1 MREYLIGVLCAAF
14 ICSIV
19 TSVGGAGQGT
29 RKLICS
35 IFMALALLHPLG
47 SLDLPELTL
56 EPFVDEADAAVETG
70 QAQARAAR
78 NEIITGSLEAYI
90 LTKAIELDLAVE
102 AEVTIT
108 ACGLP
113 ASVTISGSAS
123 PSERDTLSNSV
134 AAALGIGK
142 EDIEWNRIHQSSE

>member
-1 MREYLIGVLCAAF
+1 MGVLCAAF

-29 RKLICS
+29 RKLICG

-56 EPFVDEADAAVETG
+56 DPYVEEAETAVKAG

-90 LTKAIELDLAVE
+90 LTKAKELDLAVE
-102 AEVTIT
+102 AEVTLT
-108 ACGLP
+108 ADGLP
-113 ASVTISGSAS
+113 ASVILSGSAS
-123 PSERDTLSNSV
+123 PSEREALTSSI

-142 EDIEWNRIHQSSE
+142 EDIEWKQIHQSSE